1 MNQSNMPTTYL
12 VDSENVNDVWI
23 ELVACMDE
31 SDEILVFYTDKSP
44 HMSYEKVIA
53 LTQLSNRPIQWVK
66 CLAGNNALDFQL
78 VTELGARVAT
88 QKDRVFVV
96 VSNDNGFDA
105 AVKYWASRGFAVC
118 SMKSAQCKQ
127 LAKSKR
133 IDGENVK
140 AAERASGSEK
150 AEACEEATIDADE
163 LSYQLPEYM
172 DVIEQLSRMIP
183 ISKLTLFHD
192 ALVCMYDQVH
202 ADEIYYYV
210 KKHQEELKPLSKNH
224 LSKRKNRLKEYYTM
238 ALSCAGSDASQAND
252 VIEIYQHMSDP
263 KKNLQKLNIAI
274 VKKFGQEQGSIYYKI
289 LKKHIRVM
297 SKL

>member
-78 VTELGARVAT
+78 VTELGARVVT

-105 AVKYWASRGFAVC
+105 AVKYWASRGFSVC

-127 LAKSKR
+127 LAKSKKMN
-133 IDGENVK
+133 GETAK
-140 AAERASGSEK
+140 ASETASGSEK
-150 AEACEEATIDADE
+150 AELSDESLIDADE
-163 LSYQLPEYM
+163 QSYQLPEFI
-172 DVIEQLSRMIP
+172 DIIEQLSRMIP
-183 ISKLTLFHD
+183 IGKLTLFHD
-192 ALVCMYDQVH
+192 ALVCMYEQSN
-202 ADEIYYYV
+202 ADEMYYYV
-210 KKHQEELKPLSKNH
+210 KKHQEELKTLSKNY
-224 LSKRKNRLKEYYTM
+224 LSKRKNRVKEYYSM
-238 ALSCAGSDASQAND
+238 ALSCAGSDAS
-252 VIEIYQHMSDP
+252 
-263 KKNLQKLNIAI
+263 
-274 VKKFGQEQGSIYYKI
+274 
-289 LKKHIRVM
+289 
-297 SKL
+297 